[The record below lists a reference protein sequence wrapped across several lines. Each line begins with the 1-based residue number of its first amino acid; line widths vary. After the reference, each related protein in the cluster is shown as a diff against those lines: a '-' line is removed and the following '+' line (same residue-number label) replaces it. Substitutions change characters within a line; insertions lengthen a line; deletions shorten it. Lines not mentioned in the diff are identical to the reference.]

1 MLFWVRRTFC
11 YAICPALWTK
21 NATEDSEE
29 TVQTLA
35 NIKKRIEDEQKKQNR
50 CHVVLVEL
58 QEKL

>member
-1 MLFWVRRTFC
+1 MRRPFC

-29 TVQTLA
+29 TVQALT
-35 NIKKRIEDEQKKQNR
+35 NTKKRIEDEQKKQNK
-50 CHVVLVEL
+50 CQVVLAEL